1 MDMFPREQPHPSIF
15 EEKVESVNSL
25 YGPGTLLSWILA
37 AVSLLYDANS
47 SQSTFEFDGADWI
60 TWIGGW
66 LKYAAL
72 WFLGLWA
79 LIEAI
84 VRALH
89 QDFGPSY
96 AAALYVSDKAFEV
109 ATLYYC
115 VKTFGI
121 HRRDKAKRDKAADKK
136 PEEAET
142 GRYVRPVS
150 LICCVYWTD
159 VSAVL
164 ASSLEDGLIRSTQS
178 PHV

>member
-1 MDMFPREQPHPSIF
+1 MDSCCSI
-15 EEKVESVNSL
+15 SSL
-25 YGPGTLLSWILA
+25 CCQFFAKHICVRRL
-37 AVSLLYDANS
+37 
-47 SQSTFEFDGADWI
+47 DWI